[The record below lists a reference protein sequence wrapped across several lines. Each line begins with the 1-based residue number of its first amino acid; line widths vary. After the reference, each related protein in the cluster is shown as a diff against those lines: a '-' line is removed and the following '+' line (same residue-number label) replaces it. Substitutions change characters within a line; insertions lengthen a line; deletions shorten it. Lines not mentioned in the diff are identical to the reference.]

1 LSSTKQV
8 TKFDALDEHLKDYL
22 LSALILKLNYL
33 DDNSKIKLI
42 KLKLKEFELT
52 LDDVD
57 IKLLASKHKTV
68 RAIDGEI
75 YLTEAS
81 LNLNKI

>member
-1 LSSTKQV
+1 MH
-8 TKFDALDEHLKDYL
+8 EIKDYL
-22 LSALILKLNYL
+22 LSSLILELTYL

-57 IKLLASKHKTV
+57 IKLLASKYKTV

-75 YLTEAS
+75 YKLEAS